1 MKMSKICVPG
11 ILEEVGKI
19 GGEVIFKEI
28 MSDSFPKLIKDI
40 VIFRNH
46 SDSQAV

>member
-1 MKMSKICVPG
+1 MSKICVPG
-11 ILEEVGKI
+11 ISEEDEEI

-40 VIFRNH
+40 VRFRDH

>member
-1 MKMSKICVPG
+1 MKISKICVPG
-11 ILEEVGKI
+11 ISEEDEEI

-28 MSDSFPKLIKDI
+28 RSDSFSKLIKDT
-40 VIFRNH
+40 VRFRDQ